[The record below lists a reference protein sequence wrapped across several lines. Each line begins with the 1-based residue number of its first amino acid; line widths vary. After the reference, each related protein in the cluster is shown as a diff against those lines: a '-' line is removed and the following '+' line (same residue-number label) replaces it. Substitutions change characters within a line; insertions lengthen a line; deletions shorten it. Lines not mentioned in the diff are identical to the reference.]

1 MGRFFGDTHIFES
14 SYIPRAQHLAIFQSP
29 TTTDRRALTW
39 PAAWLDKQ
47 ALTITAE
54 DYNRLLLKKLRQ
66 IEKHG
71 NPAHYRPAPSGAE
84 GAYFPKYLMKAL
96 QDHCRHHHEAIYLKL
111 KHVRNQLYDIE
122 ALMRQQ
128 TSQSTD
134 DVAVVVCCVS
144 VLFPHVAA

>member
-1 MGRFFGDTHIFES
+1 MHPRPRTTHTPSKNELLPVLTYIRERFYPGRSADFQHDH
-14 SYIPRAQHLAIFQSP
+14 RALL
-29 TTTDRRALTW
+29 RALTW

-71 NPAHYRPAPSGAE
+71 NPAHYRP
-84 GAYFPKYLMKAL
+84 YFPKYLMKAL

-111 KHVRNQLYDIE
+111 KHASYTIEQIAANIEHTGQNQH
-122 ALMRQQ
+122 AQ
-128 TSQSTD
+128 TM
-134 DVAVVVCCVS
+134 
-144 VLFPHVAA
+144 AAAHQLLCQK